1 MNKVTL
7 NSVEAKEYNDMVVN
21 RISTIL
27 PGTYYFRFFF
37 KDKSTPARI
46 ARRFYEDVSDN
57 LFPRVRL
64 VGKTSSE
71 GYIIS

>member
-37 KDKSTPARI
+37 KDKIHTMRI
-46 ARRFYEDVSDN
+46 A
-57 LFPRVRL
+57 
-64 VGKTSSE
+64 E
-71 GYIIS
+71 GFMKM

>member
-27 PGTYYFRFFF
+27 PGTYYFRFFQ
-37 KDKSTPARI
+37 
-46 ARRFYEDVSDN
+46 
-57 LFPRVRL
+57 
-64 VGKTSSE
+64 G
-71 GYIIS
+71 